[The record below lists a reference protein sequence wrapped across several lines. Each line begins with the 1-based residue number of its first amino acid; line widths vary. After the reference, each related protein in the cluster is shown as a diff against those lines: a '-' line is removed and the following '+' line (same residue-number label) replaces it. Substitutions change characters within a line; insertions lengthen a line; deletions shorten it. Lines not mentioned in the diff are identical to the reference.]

1 MILSYFLLRLNK
13 MVLFLCNNHII
24 KDYSLNILTL
34 LQIRVLYIP
43 SLLVLLLFLSSCNP
57 ARRLPE
63 GRYLLNR
70 NTIEIEESE
79 VQRSELTRFYRQRPN
94 RRIFGFYR
102 FHLNMYQIADRGKET
117 RFRSWLKNTIGEAPV
132 LYDATMAHNT
142 VRQFEM
148 YLHSKGYFNAEVG
161 FEEELKRN
169 RARIT
174 YHIKGNTPY
183 RFNELSFNIQD
194 PFVKGFILEDTVN
207 TLLEPGERYDADVLH
222 AERDRIARNLR
233 NNGFYRFSREFL
245 FFQVDSNL
253 NRHMVNLEM
262 RVSNPQRPV
271 PGYRDSVVQ
280 ERHKRY
286 RIDQVVL
293 LPEYTALTSHIPRT
307 DTTVYIARDRRGENV
322 FEYGFH
328 HHSPLRIKP
337 SVIVN
342 HLMIRPGDYFQ
353 VSKVEQSYSFLS
365 EMRNYRFINLQFS
378 EPEEPRLGVPNDTLG
393 FLKTT
398 IQLNRSAANAFTI
411 EAEGLN
417 TAGNL
422 GVASNILYQNRNVFR
437 GAEIFNLRL
446 KGALEVTGDSRSD
459 EVFQRL
465 PFNTLELGVEMG
477 VDFPKLLLPIPLER
491 LSRNSRPKSS
501 IVAGVNF
508 RQRPDYTRYI
518 LNLNYG
524 FEWNE
529 TSRKRHFIHPIEIS
543 SVRVFN
549 DSILRANIPDA
560 NPFILSR
567 FRDHFI
573 LGLKYTYMYN
583 TQQLGSIADF
593 MYLRT
598 NFESAGNLLSLTAD
612 GLDLSRGEEGSYNV
626 FNIPFSQFVKG
637 DADFRYY
644 RIFDER
650 QTLVFRVMGGIGV
663 PYGNVDVLPFIKS
676 YYGGGA
682 NGLRAWRIY
691 TLGPGSYK
699 GTDEIRFDRYGDI
712 KLEANIE
719 YRFKF
724 YSFWHG
730 AFFLDAGNVW
740 FVNTNEQFPG
750 GEFRISELHNDIA
763 MGGGLGIRLDF
774 NFFILRIDAAVPIK
788 DPARPTV
795 EQWISSW
802 PAFRDFNF
810 NLGIGYPF

>member
-1 MILSYFLLRLNK
+1 M
-13 MVLFLCNNHII
+13 HP
-24 KDYSLNILTL
+24 
-34 LQIRVLYIP
+34 RVLYIA
-43 SLLVLLLFLSSCNP
+43 SLLFLLHVLSSCNP

-63 GRYLLNR
+63 ESYLLTR
-70 NTIEIEESE
+70 NAIELEESE

-94 RRIFGFYR
+94 RRILGFYR
-102 FHLNMYQIADRGKET
+102 FHLNMYQLADRGKET
-117 RFRSWLKNTIGEAPV
+117 RFRRWMKNTIGEAPV
-132 LYDATMAHNT
+132 IYEATLANNT

-148 YLHSKGYFNAEVG
+148 YLHSKGYFDAEVDYR
-161 FEEELKRN
+161 EELRRN

-174 YHIKGNTPY
+174 YRVKGNTPY
-183 RFNELSFNIQD
+183 TFNEVTFNIPD
-194 PFVKGFILEDTVN
+194 PFLKGFILEDTVN
-207 TLLEPGERYDADVLH
+207 TLIQSAERYDTDVLH
-222 AERDRIARNLR
+222 EERNRIARNLR
-233 NNGFYRFSREFL
+233 NKGFYRFSREFIY
-245 FFQVDSNL
+245 FQVDSNL
-253 NRHMVNLEM
+253 NKHMVNLEM
-262 RVSNPQRPV
+262 RISNPQRTV
-271 PGYRDSVVQ
+271 VGYRDSVVQ

-286 RIDQVVL
+286 LIDQVIL
-293 LPEYTALTSHIPRT
+293 LPEFSALTSLVPRQ
-307 DTTVYIARDRRGENV
+307 DTTLYIARDRRGENE
-322 FEYGFH
+322 FEYWFH
-328 HHSPLRIKP
+328 HNGPLRIRP
-337 SVIVN
+337 SVVVN
-342 HLMIRPGDYFQ
+342 HLMVRPGDYFQ
-353 VSKVEQSYSFLS
+353 VSRVEQSYSFLS
-365 EMRNYRFINLQFS
+365 EMRNYRFINLQFT
-378 EPEEPRLGVPNDTLG
+378 ELEEPHLGVPNDTLG
-393 FLKTT
+393 FLQST

-422 GVASNILYQNRNVFR
+422 GVASNILYQNRNIFR
-437 GAEIFNLRL
+437 GAEIFNLRF
-446 KGALEVTGDSRSD
+446 KGALEVTGDSGSD

-518 LNLNYG
+518 LNMNYG

-543 SVRVFN
+543 SVRVYN

-573 LGLKYTYMYN
+573 LGTKYTYMYN
-583 TQQLGSIADF
+583 TQKIGQIADF

-598 NFESAGNLLSLTAD
+598 NFESAGNLLNLAAD
-612 GLDLSRGEEGSYNV
+612 GLNLSRDSNGSYNV
-626 FNIPFSQFVKG
+626 FNIPFSQFLKG

-644 RIFDER
+644 RVFDER

-663 PYGNVDVLPFIKS
+663 PYGNVEVLPFIKS

-691 TLGPGSYK
+691 TLGPGSYP
-699 GTDEIRFDRYGDI
+699 GTDEVRFDRYGDI

-724 YSFWHG
+724 YGFWHG

-740 FVNTNEQFPG
+740 FVRQNEQFPG
-750 GEFRISELHNDIA
+750 GEFRFSELHNDIA
-763 MGGGLGIRLDF
+763 IGGGLGVRMDF
-774 NFFILRIDAAVPIK
+774 NFFILRVDAAVPMK
-788 DPARPTV
+788 DPAQIASK
-795 EQWISSW
+795 QWISSW